1 MSINPKHAITTLGVA
16 AIALVAGYYIGTGN
30 PPSNSNRAVAENS
43 TDSKPAVHPSMND
56 EMNNNSHD
64 NLKSNVTSR
73 FPQQAQPSQNAHPA
87 VTTTAAT
94 GKEMPPQSGQAHL
107 SAAADPNTKFTH
119 FRVGQRNVKQ
129 ILADGDVMWVG
140 TSGGVIRY
148 NIKTDDYKLYD
159 VRNGLLANGVF
170 HLGKINGQLV
180 VGTYG
185 GGMSLL
191 DETTGK
197 WRTYN
202 IPQGLGDAFVYDA
215 LKADNGDIW
224 IATWSGAN
232 RIRGGNL
239 DDSSKWD
246 LFTVENTNGGLP
258 NDWVYGLAM
267 GKNGEVWMATEGGLA
282 RFKDNKWDNWNH
294 QDGQGAAYEMVKD
307 QIQFTNDPAN
317 YSKHH
322 TRQKSEMGLENVDVA
337 YNPNYIVALLVDDDG
352 SVWAGTWGGGLAH
365 FDGNSWKNYT
375 VNDGLPAN
383 HIFSL
388 HKDNGRIW
396 IGTSKGLAVRNDDG
410 SFKVFTTADGLYS
423 DIVFSMATAND
434 GSSWIGSFGGVAR
447 ISKLQ

>member
-1 MSINPKHAITTLGVA
+1 MSTNIKQTITILGVA
-16 AIALVAGYYIGTGN
+16 GIALAAGYYMGSGKQ
-30 PPSNSNRAVAENS
+30 PADSSEPVAEVQTESMPAAHPPIPNNTGSDLNS
-43 TDSKPAVHPSMND
+43 D
-56 EMNNNSHD
+56 
-64 NLKSNVTSR
+64 LKSSMSNL
-73 FPQQAQPSQNAHPA
+73 FPSQTPKPQAAHPA
-87 VTTTAAT
+87 ATSATA
-94 GKEMPPQSGQAHL
+94 GDSMPPQSGQAHL
-107 SAAADPNTKFTH
+107 KTQADPDSKFTH

-129 ILADGDVMWVG
+129 ILPDGDIMWVG

-148 NIKTDDYKLYD
+148 NIKTDEYKLYD
-159 VRNGLLANGVF
+159 VRNGLLANGIF
-170 HLGKINGQLV
+170 HLGKMDGELV

-191 DETTGK
+191 NEETGK

-202 IPQGLGDAFVYDA
+202 IPEGLGDAFVYDA
-215 LKADNGDIW
+215 LKTDNGDIW

-232 RIRGGNL
+232 RIRGGDL

-246 LFTVENTNGGLP
+246 LFTVENTDGGLP

-282 RFKDNKWDNWNH
+282 RFKDEKWDNWDH
-294 QDGQGAAYEMVKD
+294 QNGQGAAYELVKS
-307 QIQFTNDPAN
+307 QIQFNNDPAN

-365 FDGNSWKNYT
+365 FDGKTWENFT
-375 VNDGLPAN
+375 VNEGLPAN

-388 HKDNGRIW
+388 HKNNEQLW
-396 IGTSKGLAVRNDDG
+396 VGTSNGLALRNKDG
-410 SFKVFTTADGLYS
+410 SFKVFNTADGLFS
-423 DIVFSMATAND
+423 NVVFSMATAAD

-447 ISKLQ
+447 IAKLP

>member
-1 MSINPKHAITTLGVA
+1 MSINPKHALTTLSVA
-16 AIALVAGYYIGTGN
+16 GIALVTGYYIGTGN
-30 PPSNSNRAVAENS
+30 QPSNSNVTVADAS
-43 TDSKPAVHPSMND
+43 TDSKPAVHQL
-56 EMNNNSHD
+56 MNNNQNNS
-64 NLKSNVTSR
+64 LKSSVPSL
-73 FPQQAQPSQNAHPA
+73 FAQQAQSSQIFHPA
-87 VTTTAAT
+87 

-107 SAAADPNTKFTH
+107 HAAADPNSKFTH

-129 ILADGDVMWVG
+129 ILADGDIMWVG

-159 VRNGLLANGVF
+159 IRNGLLANGVF
-170 HLGKINGQLV
+170 HLGKIDGQLV

-232 RIRGGNL
+232 RIRDGDL

-294 QDGQGAAYEMVKD
+294 NDGQGAAYDLVKE

-352 SVWAGTWGGGLAH
+352 SVWAGTWGGGLAN
-365 FDGNSWKNYT
+365 FDGKSWKNYT

-388 HKDNGRIW
+388 HKNNGRIW
-396 IGTSKGLAVRNDDG
+396 VGTSKGIALRSDDG
-410 SFKVFTTADGLYS
+410 SFKIYNTADGLYS
-423 DIVFSMATAND
+423 DVVFSMATAND
-434 GSSWIGSFGGVAR
+434 GSSWIGGFGGVAR